1 MPRTRLPQRRY
12 AVTFDIL
19 VGQGHTVVAT
29 VGLNPADNLRPSELF
44 LTGVKTGADMA
55 AVLDDI
61 SVVVSVALQ
70 HGITAR
76 EMAHSVSPGHA
87 SVLGAALELIAGF
100 EEDGPD
106 HTPRTPDLKLVPPA

>member
-1 MPRTRLPQRRY
+1 MPRTRLPLRRH
-12 AVTFDIL
+12 AITFNLI
-19 VGQGHTVVAT
+19 VSNATVIAT
-29 VGLNPADNLRPSELF
+29 VGLDPNNFKPRELF

-55 AVLDDI
+55 AILDDV
-61 SVVVSVALQ
+61 SVVISVALQ

-100 EEDGPD
+100 EEKGPGYI
-106 HTPRTPDLKLVPPA
+106 PWVPDLKLVP